1 MERCKIMKLVIQAFI
16 VSIVIHLV
24 YIFGSIGIGYIKT
37 KFHKPEI
44 SGEWGEVDYL
54 QNKVS
59 FGMVGS
65 PFFLVFTLLGIALI
79 CGVLIYLYK
88 NFRS

>member
-1 MERCKIMKLVIQAFI
+1 MKLVIQAFI

-37 KFHKPEI
+37 KFYKPQI
-44 SGEWGEVDYL
+44 SGEWERVDYL
-54 QNKVS
+54 QNEVS
-59 FGMVGS
+59 FGMVDP
-65 PFFLVFTLLGIALI
+65 PFYLVFTLFGIALI
-79 CGVLIYLYK
+79 YGVIIYLNK